1 MIRLRRRSARA
12 SLPWPLPR
20 WNTLHLRLYG
30 AADLGMR
37 ASSGDADDLPRTKH
51 VGGELFVGVD
61 VLGGRRTTVTRAQ
74 DRAWYEQSD
83 VRFPALT
90 RDAAWRA
97 PYGAEERHG
106 GHCEISD
113 EEQAAA
119 FLVNRDHTARV
130 IARLD
135 KRGDTVVIALTATS
149 VIVTGS
155 HDEDGM
161 RFILDRARQ
170 LIDGG
175 ADILSVHP
183 LVWRNGQWLPFDWSG
198 DFPQL
203 AERIDAVVRRAG
215 ALHYAAQVPAL
226 ARRGVVVPEAEL
238 VEHPGGAVTTRAVW
252 RRGTRALLPVVDEI
266 VVEDTRGSATVM
278 PMAEFLE
285 RAGLDATRTDAA
297 PARYAVARSASV

>member
-1 MIRLRRRSARA
+1 MIRIRRRSARA

-30 AADLGMR
+30 AAGLGMR
-37 ASSGDADDLPRTKH
+37 ASSGDTDDLPRTKH

-61 VLGGRRTTVTRAQ
+61 VLGDRRTTVTQAQ
-74 DRAWYEQSD
+74 DRVWYEQSN

-97 PYGAEERHG
+97 PYGAEERHR

-135 KRGDTVVIALTATS
+135 KRGDTVVIALAATS

-155 HDEDGM
+155 DDEDGM
-161 RFILDRARQ
+161 RFILDRAQR
-170 LIDGG
+170 LIDAG
-175 ADILSVHP
+175 ADIVSVHP
-183 LVWRNGQWLPFDWSG
+183 LIWRNAQWLPFDWRG
-198 DFPQL
+198 DFPRL
-203 AERIDAVVRRAG
+203 AARIDAVVRRAG
-215 ALHYAAQVPAL
+215 ALQYAAQAPVL
-226 ARRGVVVPEAEL
+226 ARRGIVVAE
-238 VEHPGGAVTTRAVW
+238 VELIDHADGVVTTRAVW

-266 VVEDTRGSATVM
+266 VVEDTTGAATVM

-285 RAGLDATRTDAA
+285 RAGANVTQTDAA
-297 PARYAVARSASV
+297 PTRYAVARSASV